1 MILQAF
7 DYICANNPGLM
18 IKAPQ
23 IFLLIFLLSLGS
35 CVPIKRLTYLQEQE
49 ATSDQDL
56 IALQPSIPPY
66 RLQVNDLLSIRIK
79 ALDQEQIG
87 FFNPTSNEI
96 LNATEEGDLYFNG
109 FVVDVH
115 GNIRIP
121 VIGELPVLG
130 KTLEEVR
137 EDLQERLLQDLFK
150 EESNLFITVKM
161 PGIRFVITGEVGSP
175 GSQIIYRDQVSLIE
189 AIAASGDIPVTGD
202 RTDVRI
208 IRQYPLGQKIHHVDL
223 TRLDAMNSPYYYIQ
237 PNDLIIVNPLPQK
250 AWGFGTTAIQSF
262 TTILGIFTALGTA
275 TLLLTR

>member
-1 MILQAF
+1 M
-7 DYICANNPGLM
+7 M
-18 IKAPQ
+18 KAPQ
-23 IFLLIFLLSLGS
+23 IFLIIFLLSLGS
-35 CVPIKRLTYLQEQE
+35 CVPIKRLTYLQEQGT
-49 ATSDQDL
+49 TSDQDL

-79 ALDQEQIG
+79 ALDQESIG

-109 FVVDVH
+109 FVVDAH

-121 VIGELPVLG
+121 IIGELPVLG

-137 EDLQERLLQDLFK
+137 EDLEVRLLKDLFK

-223 TRLDAMNSPYYYIQ
+223 TQLDAMNSPYYYIQ

-250 AWGFGTTAIQSF
+250 SWGFGTTAIQTF
-262 TTILGIFTALGTA
+262 TTILTVLTAIGTA

>member
-1 MILQAF
+1 M
-7 DYICANNPGLM
+7 M
-18 IKAPQ
+18 KAPQ
-23 IFLLIFLLSLGS
+23 IFLLIVLLSLGS

-49 ATSDQDL
+49 TSSDQDL
-56 IALQPSIPPY
+56 IALQASIPPY

-79 ALDQEQIG
+79 ALDQESIG

-109 FVVDVH
+109 FVVDAH

-121 VIGELPVLG
+121 IIGELPVLG

-137 EDLQERLLQDLFK
+137 EDLEARLLQDLFK

-208 IRQYPLGQKIHHVDL
+208 IRQYPLGQKN
-223 TRLDAMNSPYYYIQ
+223 TSC
-237 PNDLIIVNPLPQK
+237 
-250 AWGFGTTAIQSF
+250 GFDSARRHEF
-262 TTILGIFTALGTA
+262 
-275 TLLLTR
+275 TLLLHSA

>member
-1 MILQAF
+1 M
-7 DYICANNPGLM
+7 M
-18 IKAPQ
+18 KAPQ
-23 IFLLIFLLSLGS
+23 IFLLIVLLSLGS

-49 ATSDQDL
+49 TSSDQDL
-56 IALQPSIPPY
+56 IALQASIPPY

-79 ALDQEQIG
+79 ALDQESIG

-109 FVVDVH
+109 FVVDAH

-121 VIGELPVLG
+121 IIGELPVLG

-137 EDLQERLLQDLFK
+137 EDLEARLLQDLFK

-223 TRLDAMNSPYYYIQ
+223 TQLDAMNSPYYYVQ

-250 AWGFGTTAIQSF
+250 AWGLGTTAVQTF
-262 TTILGIFTALGTA
+262 TTILTVLTTIGTA